1 MDTLKTINLRTTVVL
16 VSYSHLIDLLE
27 NSDFK
32 EELTNPAKE
41 VIKQMIGNDGGFG
54 VDASKVVEIIE
65 KCFGYR
71 MVGYRTGGSFMF
83 LKNE

>member
-1 MDTLKTINLRTTVVL
+1 MDTLKTINLKTTVTL
-16 VSYSHLIDLLE
+16 VSYTYLINLLE

-32 EELTNPAKE
+32 DELTNTVKE
-41 VIKQMIGNDGGFG
+41 VIKQMIGDNLIGIE
-54 VDASKVVEIIE
+54 ATKVIEIIE

>member
-1 MDTLKTINLRTTVVL
+1 MDTLRTINLRTTVTL
-16 VSYSHLIDLLE
+16 ISYAHLIELLE

-41 VIKQMIGNDGGFG
+41 VIKQMIGENTYG
-54 VDASKVVEIIE
+54 VEASKAVEIIE

>member
-1 MDTLKTINLRTTVVL
+1 MDTLKTINLRTTVTL
-16 VSYSHLIDLLE
+16 ISYAYLIDLLE

-41 VIKQMIGNDGGFG
+41 VIKQMIGDNLIG
-54 VDASKVVEIIE
+54 VEASKAVEIIE

>member
-1 MDTLKTINLRTTVVL
+1 MDTLRTINLRTTVTL
-16 VSYSHLIDLLE
+16 ISYTRLIELLE

-32 EELTNPAKE
+32 DELTNTAKE
-41 VIKQMIGNDGGFG
+41 VIKQMIGDNIFG
-54 VDASKVVEIIE
+54 VEASKAVEIIE

>member
-1 MDTLKTINLRTTVVL
+1 MDTLKTINLRTTVTL
-16 VSYSHLIDLLE
+16 ISYAYLINLLE

-32 EELTNPAKE
+32 DELTNTAKE
-41 VIKQMIGNDGGFG
+41 VIKQMIGDNLIGIE
-54 VDASKVVEIIE
+54 ATKVIEIIE

>member
-1 MDTLKTINLRTTVVL
+1 MDTLKTINLRTTVTL
-16 VSYSHLIDLLE
+16 ISYSYLIDLLE

-32 EELTNPAKE
+32 NELTSVSKE
-41 VIKQMIGNDGGFG
+41 VIKQLIGDNIFG
-54 VDASKVVEIIE
+54 VEASKAVEIIE

>member
-1 MDTLKTINLRTTVVL
+1 MDTLKTINLKTTVAL
-16 VSYSHLIDLLE
+16 ISYTYLINLLE

-32 EELTNPAKE
+32 DELTNTVKE
-41 VIKQMIGNDGGFG
+41 VIKQMIGDNLVG
-54 VDASKVVEIIE
+54 VEATKVIEIIE

-71 MVGYRTGGSFMF
+71 MVGYRTGGSFLF

>member
-1 MDTLKTINLRTTVVL
+1 MDTLKIIDLRTTVAL
-16 VSYSHLIDLLE
+16 ISYASLINLLE

-32 EELTNPAKE
+32 DELTNTAKE
-41 VIKQMIGNDGGFG
+41 VIKQMIGDDLIG
-54 VDASKVVEIIE
+54 VEASKVIEIIE

>member
-1 MDTLKTINLRTTVVL
+1 MDTLKTINLKTTVAL
-16 VSYSHLIDLLE
+16 ISYTYLINLLE

-32 EELTNPAKE
+32 DELTNTAKE
-41 VIKQMIGNDGGFG
+41 VIKQMIGDSLIG
-54 VDASKVVEIIE
+54 VEATKVIEIIE

>member
-1 MDTLKTINLRTTVVL
+1 MDTLKTINLKTTVAL
-16 VSYSHLIDLLE
+16 ISYTYLINLLE
-27 NSDFK
+27 NSDYK
-32 EELTNPAKE
+32 DELTNTAKE
-41 VIKQMIGNDGGFG
+41 VIKQMIGDSLIG
-54 VDASKVVEIIE
+54 VEATKVIEIIE

>member
-1 MDTLKTINLRTTVVL
+1 MDTLKTINLRTTVTL
-16 VSYSHLIDLLE
+16 ISYPYLINLLE

-41 VIKQMIGNDGGFG
+41 VIKQLIGDDGGFG
-54 VDASKVVEIIE
+54 VEATRVVEIIE

>member
-1 MDTLKTINLRTTVVL
+1 MDTLKIINLRTTVAL
-16 VSYSHLIDLLE
+16 ISYAYLINLLE

-32 EELTNPAKE
+32 DELTNTAKE
-41 VIKQMIGNDGGFG
+41 VIKQMIGDDLIG
-54 VDASKVVEIIE
+54 VEATRVIEIIE

>member
-1 MDTLKTINLRTTVVL
+1 MDTLKTINLKTTTVAL
-16 VSYSHLIDLLE
+16 ISYSYLINLLE

-32 EELTNPAKE
+32 DELTNTAKE
-41 VIKQMIGNDGGFG
+41 VIKQMIGDNLVG
-54 VDASKVVEIIE
+54 VEATKVIGIIE

-71 MVGYRTGGSFMF
+71 MVGYQTGGSFMF

>member
-1 MDTLKTINLRTTVVL
+1 MDTLKTINLKTTVTL
-16 VSYSHLIDLLE
+16 ISYAYLINLLE

-32 EELTNPAKE
+32 DELTNTAKE
-41 VIKQMIGNDGGFG
+41 VIKQMIGDNLIGIE
-54 VDASKVVEIIE
+54 ASKVIEIIE

>member
-1 MDTLKTINLRTTVVL
+1 MDTLKTINLRTTVTL
-16 VSYSHLIDLLE
+16 ISYSYLISLLE

-32 EELTNPAKE
+32 DELTSVSKE
-41 VIKQMIGNDGGFG
+41 VIKQLIGDDGSFG
-54 VDASKVVEIIE
+54 VEASKAVEIIE

-71 MVGYRTGGSFMF
+71 MVGYRTGGSFYF